1 MIRCHMAYKLTPYG
15 EISVRAA
22 QKGAKMAKLTQT
34 AKTGNEKGTDL
45 SRFWE
50 ELESE
55 GWEANHPY
63 LLLLG
68 LDPMDT
74 ARLVERVE
82 EGLSFGALE
91 RLRQNMGLSM
101 DEMAGLVQIKPR
113 TLDRRK
119 KEGWLHPEE
128 SDRVLRASRV
138 FGGAIAL
145 FEGDGEGALGWLS
158 MPQRALG
165 GAVPLEMAR
174 TEVGAR
180 EVEGLIGRLEHGVFS

>member
-1 MIRCHMAYKLTPYG
+1 LIRCHMAYKLTPYG
-15 EISVRAA
+15 RISGRAA
-22 QKGAKMAKLTQT
+22 QKGTKMTQT
-34 AKTGNEKGTDL
+34 AKTGSEKGTDL
-45 SRFWE
+45 LRFWE

-68 LDPMDT
+68 LGPMDT

-82 EGLSFGALE
+82 EGLSFGELE

-101 DEMAGLVQIKPR
+101 DEMAGLVQIRPR

-119 KEGWLHPEE
+119 KEGWLRPEE
-128 SDRVLRASRV
+128 SDRLLRASRV
-138 FGGAIAL
+138 FGRAIAL
-145 FEGDGEGALGWLS
+145 FEGDGEGALVWLS
-158 MPQRALG
+158 TPQMALG

-174 TEVGAR
+174 TEIGAR

>member
-1 MIRCHMAYKLTPYG
+1 MAYKLTPYG
-15 EISVRAA
+15 RISGQAG
-22 QKGAKMAKLTQT
+22 QKGTKLTQT
-34 AKTGNEKGTDL
+34 AKTGSEKGTDL

-50 ELESE
+50 ELKSE

-101 DEMAGLVQIKPR
+101 DEMAGLVQIRPR

-119 KEGWLHPEE
+119 KEGWLRPEE
-128 SDRVLRASRV
+128 SDRLLRASRV
-138 FGGAIAL
+138 FGRAIAL

-158 MPQRALG
+158 TPQMALG

-174 TEVGAR
+174 TEIGAR

>member
-1 MIRCHMAYKLTPYG
+1 M
-15 EISVRAA
+15 
-22 QKGAKMAKLTQT
+22 TQT
-34 AKTGNEKGTDL
+34 AKTSSEKGTDL

-101 DEMAGLVQIKPR
+101 DEMAGLVQIRPR

-138 FGGAIAL
+138 FGRAIAL
-145 FEGDGEGALGWLS
+145 FEGNGEGALRWLS

-174 TEVGAR
+174 TEIGAR